1 MHEAGGSSG
10 LGQDG
15 CFYGLGQ
22 DGCSSAWL
30 QEKVALVFVLFFV
43 LISFFIASGQQI
55 PAYPA

>member
-10 LGQDG
+10 LGRDG

-30 QEKVALVFVLFFV
+30 QEKVALVFVLLFV
-43 LISFFIASGQQI
+43 LLVFF
-55 PAYPA
+55 